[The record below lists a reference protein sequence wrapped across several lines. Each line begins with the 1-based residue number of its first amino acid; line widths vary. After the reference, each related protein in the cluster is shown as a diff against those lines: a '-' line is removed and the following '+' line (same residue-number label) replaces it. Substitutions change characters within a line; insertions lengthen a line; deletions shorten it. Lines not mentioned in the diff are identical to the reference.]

1 MDYINSLLYFFRIS
15 SEIETKLID
24 EPESLYRVATEVPSA
39 HNEKWNVRSS
49 QVCSLRSENR
59 GRPTPLFYKS
69 KCVAEK

>member
-1 MDYINSLLYFFRIS
+1 MDYINRLLYFFKMS

-49 QVCSLRSENR
+49 QVCSLRNVAMAGHPSAVR
-59 GRPTPLFYKS
+59 RP
-69 KCVAEK
+69 